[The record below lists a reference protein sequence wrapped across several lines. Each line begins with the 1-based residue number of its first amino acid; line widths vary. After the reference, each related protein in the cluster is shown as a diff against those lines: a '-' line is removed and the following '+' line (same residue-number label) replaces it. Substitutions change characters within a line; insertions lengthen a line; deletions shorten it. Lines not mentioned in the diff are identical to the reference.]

1 MQKLPIFFLALMAG
15 GILEGIIV
23 VLALV
28 FGVSGTRFGPSA
40 GFSTCVYN
48 LHLPGI
54 WIADQLPYSVAWL
67 GIPMIFISAVVL
79 WSLVA
84 FFIIRLLRRADTK

>member
-1 MQKLPIFFLALMAG
+1 MKKLTTVLLALMAG

-28 FGVSGTRFGPSA
+28 LGVSGTRFGPSP

-67 GIPMIFISAVVL
+67 GIPMVFIVVVVL
-79 WSLVA
+79 WSVIA
-84 FFIIRLLRRADTK
+84 FFFIRMLRRSHS